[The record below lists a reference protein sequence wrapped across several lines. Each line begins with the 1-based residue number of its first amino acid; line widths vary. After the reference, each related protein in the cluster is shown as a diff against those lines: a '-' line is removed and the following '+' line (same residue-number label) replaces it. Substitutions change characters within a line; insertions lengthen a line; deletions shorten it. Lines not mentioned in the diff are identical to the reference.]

1 MLAVGVAGDLQVN
14 CHLWLLQNLYPLIF
28 SLLQRE
34 KAGDPWTSCLQQRQ
48 GAILWPDDQSWLL
61 LEERKKLSVK
71 RDKRKK
77 EKKSGPK
84 SLEGFGNATKAWRAC
99 WRDQRNLQSLA
110 SASNFLA
117 AYPSE
122 TPTILRFAHKGTRL
136 KRLVPDKQFKHKSRS
151 FWTSKW
157 PE

>member
-14 CHLWLLQNLYPLIF
+14 WHLWLPQNLYPLIF
-28 SLLQRE
+28 FSSPEGKSRRSLNILPPTE
-34 KAGDPWTSCLQQRQ
+34 AGSNSVTRWSKLVAL
-48 GAILWPDDQSWLL
+48 GGK
-61 LEERKKLSVK
+61 EETVCKKGQ
-71 RDKRKK
+71 
-77 EKKSGPK
+77 EKKKKWGPK
-84 SLEGFGNATKAWRAC
+84 SLEGFGNATKAWRAF

-136 KRLVPDKQFKHKSRS
+136 KRLVPDKQLKHKSRS

-157 PE
+157 PD